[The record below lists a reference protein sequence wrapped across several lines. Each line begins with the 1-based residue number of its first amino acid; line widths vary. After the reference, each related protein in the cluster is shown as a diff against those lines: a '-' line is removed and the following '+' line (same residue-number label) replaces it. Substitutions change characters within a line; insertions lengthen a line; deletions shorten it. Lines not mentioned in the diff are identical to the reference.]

1 MITHFHDP
9 ALSLSMLS
17 AEFGMSMS
25 TLSREFQKNL
35 GKGFLETLHQMRIE
49 EARAEIENTEL
60 SLNQIAEA
68 VGYTNVLTMTRA
80 FKKYYGRR
88 PALSERCRKTQT
100 NELPRRRVEKTRRFF

>member
-1 MITHFHDP
+1 
-9 ALSLSMLS
+9 
-17 AEFGMSMS
+17 MS

-60 SLNQIAEA
+60 SLNQVAEA
-68 VGYTNVLTMTRA
+68 VGYTNVLTMTA
-80 FKKYYGRR
+80 CPSKNTTGRR